1 MLFPLSG
8 LPFRRGVGCKQLN
21 PHPGVHTAVSRG
33 KPALFI
39 DAYPWENSLK
49 ISADFCSH
57 VEFLAAF
64 YFHELEIRKCRANT
78 AMNGY
83 CAVTYNE
90 SQRCIIP
97 ATTGFM
103 QLVSF
108 CMPCHLVN
116 KLLFSAKEKEEKE
129 KKKKDMQ
136 ISLFGAWKMSV
147 CICIVVAH
155 PHLRT

>member
-1 MLFPLSG
+1 
-8 LPFRRGVGCKQLN
+8 
-21 PHPGVHTAVSRG
+21 
-33 KPALFI
+33 
-39 DAYPWENSLK
+39 
-49 ISADFCSH
+49 
-57 VEFLAAF
+57 
-64 YFHELEIRKCRANT
+64 
-78 AMNGY
+78 MNGY

-147 CICIVVAH
+147 CICIVFAH